1 VGSSEIA
8 AHFEVFFGRSFF
20 KHTQTSILLLAE
32 KHISQGISMSL
43 SLNQSA
49 LIESPSL
56 RTSALDGLDASRS
69 QQVLNKAKAI
79 VFAVWNGE
87 GWATVEQ
94 LAQYFQCSIP
104 DVKHIYERNSKEFRD
119 NETRKLTGKDLSD
132 ARSLLG
138 LPSRTS
144 QARVFSPSGTLRI
157 AMLLTESEIAG
168 IVRTIILELVVGV
181 PKITPKV
188 DTPTIPALPPVEQRL
203 HTFVQAMKTL
213 AELTGGR
220 LNPYMEQNC
229 KDFAA
234 NLLADYNRQSLIG
247 TQEKWFGV
255 VNFAELEL
263 GKKVPL
269 SGAHYRGHLGT
280 WVRTFYPQ
288 LGSRQETRLVNGVQQ
303 PIYVYACHDPVVADG
318 LTKAIEEFFAHSSPG
333 AALRQA
339 GAFASKKEPALDK

>member
-1 VGSSEIA
+1 
-8 AHFEVFFGRSFF
+8 
-20 KHTQTSILLLAE
+20 
-32 KHISQGISMSL
+32 MSL

-56 RTSALDGLDASRS
+56 RTSALDGLDDSHS

-79 VFAVWNGE
+79 VFAVWNGQ

-94 LAQYFQCSIP
+94 LAQYFQCSIQGI
-104 DVKHIYERNSKEFRD
+104 KHIYERNSKEFRD
-119 NETRKLTGKDLSD
+119 NETRKLTGKDLAD
-132 ARSLLG
+132 VRSKLELA
-138 LPSRTS
+138 SRTA
-144 QARVFSPSGTLRI
+144 QARVFSPLGTLRI
-157 AMLLTESEIAG
+157 AMLLTESEIAAQ
-168 IVRTIILELVVGV
+168 VRTIILDLVVAV
-181 PKITPKV
+181 PNITPV
-188 DTPTIPALPPVEQRL
+188 PSSETPALPPVEQRL

-213 AELTGGR
+213 ASLTDGR

-234 NLLADYNRQSLIG
+234 NLIADYNRQSLTG
-247 TQEKWFGV
+247 TQEKWMGV

-280 WVRTFYPQ
+280 WVRTFYPH
-288 LGSRQETRLVNGVQQ
+288 LGVGVACRRHRQETRLVNGVQQ
-303 PIYVYACHDPVVADG
+303 PIYVYACHEPTVAAG
-318 LTKAIEEFFAHSSPG
+318 LTKAIEEFFAHPSPG

-339 GAFASKKEPALDK
+339 GAFASKKESVLVK